1 MFMQQH
7 GTNVSPALS
16 SVFCWFVHQVWS
28 LEEIPAHRMSEWEE
42 ERLKGESP
50 QALNMP
56 LLLGD
61 AGLLSGTSEG
71 LLSCFSHGEM
81 EAQGS

>member
-1 MFMQQH
+1 
-7 GTNVSPALS
+7 
-16 SVFCWFVHQVWS
+16 
-28 LEEIPAHRMSEWEE
+28 MSEWEE

-50 QALNMP
+50 QAFNVSF
-56 LLLGD
+56 LLGD

-71 LLSCFSHGEM
+71 LLSWFSSREM